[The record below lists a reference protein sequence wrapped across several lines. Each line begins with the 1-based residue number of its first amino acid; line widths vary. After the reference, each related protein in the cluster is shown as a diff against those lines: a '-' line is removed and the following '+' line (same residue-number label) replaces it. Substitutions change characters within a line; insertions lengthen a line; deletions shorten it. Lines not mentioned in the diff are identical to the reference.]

1 MRPILR
7 TAIVTLLFLG
17 VAIWAII
24 PPKEKLR
31 LGKDLRGGA
40 SLVYSVQIRAGE
52 DSKAVLADTIDV
64 LRKRVDPDGLLEI
77 SMVPQGRDRI
87 EITMPLPND
96 EVKALKKVYEDE
108 LAKLG
113 RGAIKGDRLDQLL
126 RKPADERE
134 AEIQKLAAGDTKR
147 ADLLRVAATAWD
159 AAQAKRAALDAAK
172 AEGKT
177 PAELDDLVDAAAT
190 SMKAS
195 DDAIAAVLRSAVSP
209 EEVRRALL
217 LSSRERTLTDNQ
229 TGAVVS
235 LGSARDRAIKK
246 LRESHPE
253 ISADLDAAIAAYDT
267 YHGKRRSLDDPQD
280 LIRMLHGAGVLS
292 FRITVQPGWNTAEEA
307 RLREELLDRGPRNV
321 RSNEVRWYKINDI
334 STWYNT
340 TNDLKMLDTDP
351 AAFFRGRGYVGAEYN
366 GEYYLLCWDTRKTR
380 LTTAEGVWKVN
391 RSFESRDELGRPS
404 IAFEMDPR
412 GAVLLGELTKD
423 HVQNQMAVLLD
434 DQIYTAPTLQSAIS
448 KSGQITGDFDQRE
461 RQYVI
466 RTLAAGSLQA
476 KLSPEPISVSVLG
489 PDMGFDNL
497 RLGLKAGLYSFAVC
511 AGFLICYYFT
521 CGGIAFVGL
530 VVNCVLLLGAMALN
544 RAAFTLPGIAGVIL
558 TFAMAVDSNV
568 LVFERMREEIIGRN
582 ADLRTAVR
590 LGYSKALS
598 AIVDGNLTNLIVCL
612 VLGFVGT
619 AEIKGFAITMGIGV
633 LTTLFAQLT
642 FTRLVFDIM
651 IEKFGWRKTSML
663 PLAVPA
669 VQRAFTLNVDWLK
682 YRGVFYILFLALIGL
697 AVTMIFTRGSK
708 MLDTEF
714 VGGSAITLK
723 MGVDDTGHQ
732 RSLKRQDVADRL
744 KQAADAHPDLAALRN
759 ADIQVVNPES
769 DGVTSHTFT
778 VKTSL
783 TDSKSIAGAI
793 AEVFSDVVDSRVRV
807 HFDKADVTSIRE
819 APTYPI
825 LSPTLGQNI
834 DRPGARASVQDF
846 IGGLAIVL
854 DNLDPPQSLAALRE
868 RLDQTRA
875 RPEFADTLGRT
886 HELQVLEG
894 TEEQAKSVV
903 LLVRDDNIN
912 YFNGEAIWASDLRD
926 NEWNAVHQSLEEAT
940 TFLNVETIGPAV
952 ADQFTAQAIVAVAL
966 STLLVVIY
974 VWVRFNSVRYS
985 VAAIVPTLID
995 CLAATGLIA
1004 MAELVY
1010 DASPGLAQSLGL
1022 LPFKIDLTVIASL
1035 LTILGYS
1042 INDKIVVLDRI
1053 RENRGKLPFASR
1065 QTINDSINQ
1074 TMSRTL
1080 MTGTTTILSTFILYL
1095 VGGEAVRSFAFS
1107 LGLGVII
1114 GTISSIALG
1123 APLVWAK
1130 KYDSVAAV
1138 KG

>member
-7 TAIVTLLFLG
+7 TAIITLIFLG

-40 SLVYSVQIRAGE
+40 SLVYSVQIKGGE
-52 DSKAVLADTIDV
+52 DAKAVLAETIDV

-77 SMVPQGRDRI
+77 AMVPQGRDRI

-96 EVKALKKVYEDE
+96 EVKALKKAFEDE

-113 RGAIKGDRLDQLL
+113 RGVIRGDRLDQLL
-126 RKPADERE
+126 QMAGDQRE
-134 AEIQKLAAGDTKR
+134 AEIQKISGGVAKSV
-147 ADLLRVAATAWD
+147 DLLRAAAIAWD
-159 AAQAKRAALDAAK
+159 ASKARRAELEAAK
-172 AEGKT
+172 AAGKSSD
-177 PAELDDLVDAAAT
+177 ELDPLVDATALAEKAA
-190 SMKAS
+190 
-195 DDAIAAVLRSAVSP
+195 DDAVAAVIRAAVSP

-217 LSSRERTLTDNQ
+217 LSSRERTLRDEK
-229 TGAVVS
+229 TGEKVS

-246 LRESHPE
+246 IRESHPE
-253 ISADLDAAIAAYDT
+253 SSAELDAAIKAYDT
-267 YHGKRRSLDDPQD
+267 YTAQRRSLDDPQD
-280 LIRMLHGAGVLS
+280 LVRMLRGAGVLS
-292 FRITVQPGWNTAEEA
+292 FRITIQPGWNVQEES
-307 RLREELLDRGPRNV
+307 RLRQELVDRGPRNV
-321 RSNEVRWYKINDI
+321 RSSEARWYKINDI
-334 STWYNT
+334 STWYNST
-340 TNDLKMLDTDP
+340 DELRHLDQDP
-351 AAFFRGRGYVGAEYN
+351 AGFFRGRGYVGAEYN
-366 GEYYLLCWDTRKTR
+366 GEYFLLCWDTRKTR
-380 LTTAEGVWKVN
+380 LTTAEGVWKVA
-391 RSFESRDELGRPS
+391 RSYESRDELGRPCIS
-404 IAFEMDPR
+404 FEMDPR
-412 GAVLLGELTKD
+412 GGVLLGELTKD
-423 HVQNQMAVLLD
+423 HVKQQMAVLLD

-476 KLSPEPISVSVLG
+476 KLSPEPLSVSVLG

-497 RLGLKAGLYSFAVC
+497 RLGLKAGLYSFVVC
-511 AGFLICYYFT
+511 AGFLIIYYFT
-521 CGGIAFVGL
+521 CGGIAFLGL
-530 VVNCVLLLGAMALN
+530 LVNCLLLLGAMALN

-568 LVFERMREEIIGRN
+568 LVFERMREEITGRG

-590 LGYSKALS
+590 LGYSKAMS

-619 AEIKGFAITMGIGV
+619 PEIKGFAITMGIGV

-642 FTRLVFDIM
+642 FTRLIFDVL
-651 IEKFGWRKTSML
+651 IEKIGWRKTSML
-663 PLAVPA
+663 PMAVPA
-669 VQRAFTLNVDWLK
+669 VQRAFTLNVDWMK
-682 YRGVFYILFLALIGL
+682 YRGFFYAVFLALIGL
-697 AVTMIFTRGSK
+697 AVTMIVTRGSK

-714 VGGSAITLK
+714 VGGTAVTLR
-723 MGVDDTGHQ
+723 TGADQ
-732 RSLKRQDVADRL
+732 SGKPKTLKRQDVADRL
-744 KQAADAHPDLAALRN
+744 SKAAEAHPDLAALRN
-759 ADIQVVNPES
+759 ADVQVVNPEP

-778 VKTSL
+778 IKTSL
-783 TDSKSIAGAI
+783 TDSKSISGALS
-793 AEVFSDVVDSRVRV
+793 EVFADVVDARQRLR
-807 HFDKADVTSIRE
+807 FDHSDAASTRE
-819 APTYPI
+819 APAYPI
-825 LSPTLGQNI
+825 LSPVLGQSI
-834 DRPGARASVQDF
+834 DRPAIRLQVQDF
-846 IGGLAIVL
+846 IGGLAILVE
-854 DNLDPPQSLAALRE
+854 DIDPPQPLGALRE

-875 RPEFADTLGRT
+875 EPEFASTLGRA
-886 HELQVLEG
+886 HEIQVIDGSEDLVRS
-894 TEEQAKSVV
+894 AVI
-903 LLVRDDNIN
+903 LVRDENIN
-912 YFNGEAIWASDLRD
+912 YFSGEGIWASDLRD
-926 NEWNAVHQSLEEAT
+926 TEWAAVVQAAQEST
-940 TFLNVETIGPAV
+940 TFLNVQTIGPAV
-952 ADQFTAQAIVAVAL
+952 ADQFTAQAIVALAL

-985 VAAIVPTLID
+985 IASIVPTLID
-995 CLAATGLIA
+995 CLSATGLIA
-1004 MAELVY
+1004 LAEIIY

-1022 LPFKIDLTVIASL
+1022 LPFKIDLTVIASI

-1065 QTINDSINQ
+1065 KVINDSINQ

-1080 MTGTTTILSTFILYL
+1080 MTGSTTILSTFILYL
-1095 VGGEAVRSFAFS
+1095 VGGEAVRSFAYS

-1130 KYDSVAAV
+1130 KYDREAAKV
-1138 KG
+1138 

>member
-7 TAIVTLLFLG
+7 TAIITLVFLG

-40 SLVYSVQIRAGE
+40 SLVYSVQIKSGE
-52 DSKAVLADTIDV
+52 DAKAVLAETIDV

-96 EVKALKKVYEDE
+96 DVKKLKKDFEDE
-108 LAKLG
+108 LAKIG
-113 RGAIKGDRLDQLL
+113 RGAIKGERLDQLL
-126 RKPADERE
+126 RTPADQRE
-134 AEIQKLAAGDTKR
+134 SEIQKLTGGDAKR
-147 ADLLRVAATAWD
+147 IDLLRAAGTAWD
-159 AAQAKRAALDAAK
+159 ASAAKRAELDAAK
-172 AEGKT
+172 AAGKT
-177 PAELDDLVDAAAT
+177 GDELDALVDAAAA
-190 SMKAS
+190 SEKAA
-195 DDAIAAVLRSAVSP
+195 DDASASVIRSAVSP
-209 EEVRRALL
+209 EEVRKALL
-217 LSSRERTLTDNQ
+217 LSSRERTLRDQ
-229 TGAVVS
+229 ESGAVVS

-246 LRESHPE
+246 LREAHPE
-253 ISADLDAAIAAYDT
+253 ISGDLDNVIKSYDIYT
-267 YHGKRRSLDDPQD
+267 KQRRSLDDPQD
-280 LIRMLHGAGVLS
+280 LIRMLRGAGVLS
-292 FRITVQPGWNTAEEA
+292 FRITIQPGWNPTEEM
-307 RLREELLDRGPRNV
+307 RLRQELIDRGPRNI
-321 RSNEVRWYKINDI
+321 RSSEARWYKINDI
-334 STWYNT
+334 STWYNS
-340 TNDLKMLDTDP
+340 TNELKMLDRDP
-351 AAFFRGRGYVGAEYN
+351 AEFFRGRGYIGAEHN

-380 LTTAEGVWKVN
+380 LTTAEGIWKVA
-391 RSFESRDELGRPS
+391 RAYESRDELGRPC

-412 GAVLLGELTKD
+412 GGVLLGELTKD
-423 HVQNQMAVLLD
+423 HVQEQMAVILD
-434 DQIYTAPTLQSAIS
+434 DEVYTAPRLQSAIS

-476 KLSPEPISVSVLG
+476 KLSPEPMSVSVLG

-497 RLGLKAGLYSFAVC
+497 RLGLKAGLYSFVVC

-521 CGGIAFVGL
+521 CGGIAFLGL
-530 VVNCVLLLGAMALN
+530 LVNCLLLLGAMALN

-568 LVFERMREEIIGRN
+568 LVFERMREEITGRG

-590 LGYSKALS
+590 LGYSKAMS

-619 AEIKGFAITMGIGV
+619 PEIKGFAITMGIGV

-642 FTRLVFDIM
+642 FTRLIFDIM
-651 IEKFGWRKTSML
+651 IEKLGWRKTSML
-663 PLAVPA
+663 PMAVPA
-669 VQRAFTLNVDWLK
+669 VQRAFTLNVDWMK
-682 YRGVFYILFLALIGL
+682 YRGIFYTVFLGLIGL
-697 AVTMIFTRGSK
+697 AVTMIVTRGSK

-714 VGGSAITLK
+714 VGGTAVTLR
-723 MGVDDTGHQ
+723 TGADQAGKPH
-732 RSLKRQDVADRL
+732 SLKRQDVADRL
-744 KQAADAHPDLAALRN
+744 NKAAENHPDLAPLRN
-759 ADIQVVNPES
+759 ADVQVVNPEA

-778 VKTSL
+778 IKTSL
-783 TDSKSIAGAI
+783 TDSKSISGALS
-793 AEVFSDVVDSRVRV
+793 EVFGDVVDARPRLRFEKV
-807 HFDKADVTSIRE
+807 DAATPRE
-819 APTYPI
+819 SPTYPI
-825 LSPTLGQNI
+825 LSPVLGQSI
-834 DRPGARASVQDF
+834 DRPGIRNSVQDY
-846 IGGLAIVL
+846 IGGLAIVIE
-854 DNLDPPQSLAALRE
+854 NLQPPQPLNVLRE
-868 RLDQTRA
+868 RLDQTRDE
-875 RPEFADTLGRT
+875 PEFAATLGRT
-886 HELQVLEG
+886 HDLVVIDGAEDQV
-894 TEEQAKSVV
+894 KSAV
-903 LLVRDDNIN
+903 LLVRDENIN
-912 YFNGEAIWASDLRD
+912 YFSGEGIWTSDLRD
-926 NEWNAVHQSLEEAT
+926 IEWNAVVQAMGEST
-940 TFLNVETIGPAV
+940 TFLNAQTIGPAV
-952 ADQFTAQAIVAVAL
+952 ADQFTAQAIVALAL

-985 VAAIVPTLID
+985 IASIVPTLID
-995 CLAATGLIA
+995 CLSATGLIA
-1004 MAELVY
+1004 LAELIY

-1022 LPFKIDLTVIASL
+1022 LPFKIDLTVIASI

-1065 QTINDSINQ
+1065 KIINDSINQ

-1080 MTGTTTILSTFILYL
+1080 MTGSTTILSTFILYL
-1095 VGGEAVRSFAFS
+1095 VGGEAVRSFAYS

-1130 KYDSVAAV
+1130 KYDREAAKV
-1138 KG
+1138 

>member
-7 TAIVTLLFLG
+7 TAIITLIFLG

-40 SLVYSVQIRAGE
+40 SLVYSVQIRSGE
-52 DSKAVLADTIDV
+52 DAKAVLAETIDV
-64 LRKRVDPDGLLEI
+64 LRKRIDPESQFDI

-96 EVKALKKVYEDE
+96 EVKALKKAFEDE

-126 RKPADERE
+126 RAPADQRE
-134 AEIQKLAAGDTKR
+134 AEIQRLAGGDAKR

-159 AAQAKRAALDAAK
+159 ASLARRAELDAAK
-172 AEGKT
+172 AAGK
-177 PAELDDLVDAAAT
+177 PAEELDALVDAAALSEKAVDDT
-190 SMKAS
+190 S
-195 DDAIAAVLRSAVSP
+195 AAVLRAAVSP

-217 LSSRERTLTDNQ
+217 LSARERTLTDPK
-229 TGAVVS
+229 TGKKVS

-246 LRESHPE
+246 IRESHQE
-253 ISADLDAAIAAYDT
+253 ISGDLDNVIAAYDT
-267 YHGKRRSLDDPQD
+267 FTKQRRSLDDPQD
-280 LIRMLHGAGVLS
+280 LIRMLRGAGVLS
-292 FRITVQPGWNTAEEA
+292 FRITIQPGWSPADEI
-307 RLREELLDRGPRNV
+307 RLRQELVDRGPRNV
-321 RSNEVRWYKINDI
+321 RSSEARWYKINDI
-334 STWYNT
+334 STWYNST
-340 TNDLKMLDTDP
+340 DELEHLDADP
-351 AAFFRGRGYVGAEYN
+351 AGFFSSRGYVGAEHN
-366 GEYYLLCWDTRKTR
+366 GEYFLLCWDTRKTR
-380 LTTAEGVWKVN
+380 LTNAEGVWKVS
-391 RSFESRDELGRPS
+391 RAYESRDELGRPS

-423 HVQNQMAVLLD
+423 HVKQPMAVLLD
-434 DQIYTAPTLQSAIS
+434 DQVYTAPTLQSAIS

-476 KLSPEPISVSVLG
+476 KLSTEPLSTSVLG
-489 PDMGFDNL
+489 PDMGLDNL

-511 AGFLICYYFT
+511 AGFLIVYYFT
-521 CGGIAFVGL
+521 CGGIALIGL
-530 VVNCVLLLGAMALN
+530 LVNCLLLLGAMALN

-568 LVFERMREEIIGRN
+568 LIFERIREEITGRG

-598 AIVDGNLTNLIVCL
+598 AIIDGNLTNLIVCL

-619 AEIKGFAITMGIGV
+619 PEIKGFAITMGIGV

-642 FTRLVFDIM
+642 FTRLIFDVM
-651 IEKFGWRKTSML
+651 VEKFGWRSTTML
-663 PLAVPA
+663 PMAVPA
-669 VQRAFTLNVDWLK
+669 VQRAFTLNVDWMK
-682 YRGVFYILFLALIGL
+682 YRGVFYGVFVVLVGL
-697 AVTMIFTRGSK
+697 AATMIVTRGSK

-714 VGGSAITLK
+714 VGGTAVTLR
-723 MGVDDTGHQ
+723 TGADEAGKP
-732 RSLKRQDVADRL
+732 RALKRQDVADRL
-744 KQAADAHPDLAALRN
+744 TAAAERHPDLGALRN
-759 ADIQVVNPES
+759 ADIQVVNPEP

-778 VKTSL
+778 IKTSL
-783 TDSKSIAGAI
+783 TDAKSISGALS
-793 AEVFSDVVDSRVRV
+793 EVFADVVDARSRLR
-807 HFDKADVTSIRE
+807 FGRSDAATPRE
-819 APTYPI
+819 APAYPI
-825 LSPTLGQNI
+825 LSPILGQSI
-834 DRPGARASVQDF
+834 DRPGVRANVQDY
-846 IGGLAIVL
+846 IGGLAIVIEGIE
-854 DNLDPPQSLAALRE
+854 PPTSLAALRE

-875 RPEFADTLGRT
+875 EPEFASTLGRT
-886 HELQVLEG
+886 HDLQVIEG
-894 TEEQAKSVV
+894 SEEQVRSAVV
-903 LLVRDDNIN
+903 LVRDDSIN
-912 YFNGEAIWASDLRD
+912 YFSGEGIWASDLRD
-926 NEWNAVHQSLEEAT
+926 SEWNAVVQAAQEST
-940 TFLNVETIGPAV
+940 TFLNVQTIGPAV
-952 ADQFTAQAIVAVAL
+952 ADQFTAQAIVALSL

-985 VAAIVPTLID
+985 IASIVPTLID
-995 CLAATGLIA
+995 CFSAVGLIA
-1004 MAELVY
+1004 LAELIY

-1022 LPFKIDLTVIASL
+1022 LPFKIDLTVIASI

-1065 QTINDSINQ
+1065 KTINDSINQ

-1080 MTGTTTILSTFILYL
+1080 MTGSTTILSTLILYL
-1095 VGGEAVRSFAFS
+1095 VGGEAVRSFAYS

-1123 APLVWAK
+1123 APLVWAR
-1130 KYDSVAAV
+1130 KYDKQAA
-1138 KG
+1138 KS